1 MLGKLLKYELK
12 STSRTFIPMYVAI
25 LLVSVINRVFINTDM
40 FKINGIA
47 LMVLAALFVAL
58 GVLTIVVTIQRFRK
72 NLLEDEGYLMFTLP
86 VSIKSIIFS
95 KYLVTIMWT
104 FLSGIVA
111 ILSFAII
118 MSIDSA
124 QGFKEYLEVFK
135 VAWESLFAN
144 DIWIIAISSVIN
156 FISVYSIFIFSVY
169 VSLSMGQ
176 LPKFNKHRN
185 IVALITFFV
194 LNTIISNVLYFVKAL
209 ISNTLLSYK
218 GEYGIE
224 YMVTSININTVIYL
238 LVIIILFSL
247 INYIL
252 NRKLNLE

>member
-1 MLGKLLKYELK
+1 MLGKLLKYEIK

-25 LLVSVINRVFINTDM
+25 LLVSVINRVFLNTEM

-47 LMVLAALFVAL
+47 LMVLGALFVAL
-58 GVLTIVVTIQRFRK
+58 GVLTIVVTVQRFRK

-86 VSIKSIIFS
+86 VSIKKIIFS

-124 QGFKEYLEVFK
+124 QGFKEYLEVSK
-135 VAWESLFAN
+135 VAWESLFVN
-144 DIWIIAISSVIN
+144 DMWIIAISSVIN
-156 FISVYSIFIFSVY
+156 FISMYSIFIFSVY

-185 IVALITFFV
+185 IVALITFFI
-194 LNTIISNVLYFVKAL
+194 LNTIISNVFYFVNDL
-209 ISNTLLSYK
+209 ISNTISSYK
-218 GEYGIE
+218 VEYGIGHII
-224 YMVTSININTVIYL
+224 TGININTAIYL
-238 LVIIILFSL
+238 FVIIILFSL

>member
-25 LLVSVINRVFINTDM
+25 LLVSVINRVFINTEM

-86 VSIKSIIFS
+86 VSIKKIILS

-124 QGFKEYLEVFK
+124 QGFKEYLDTFK
-135 VAWESLFAN
+135 VLWESLFTN
-144 DIWIIAISSVIN
+144 DIWIIVISSAIN

-169 VSLSMGQ
+169 ISLSMGQ

-194 LNTIISNVLYFVKAL
+194 LNTIISNVLYFANDL
-209 ISNTLLSYK
+209 ISNTLSSYK
-218 GEYGIE
+218 GAYSIG
-224 YMVTSININTVIYL
+224 YMVTNININTAIYL

>member
-25 LLVSVINRVFINTDM
+25 LLVSVINRVFINTEM

-47 LMVLAALFVAL
+47 LMVLGALFVAL

-86 VSIKSIIFS
+86 VSIKKIILS

-124 QGFKEYLEVFK
+124 QGFKEYLDVFK
-135 VAWESLFAN
+135 VAWESLFTN
-144 DIWIIAISSVIN
+144 DIWIIVISSAIN

-169 VSLSMGQ
+169 ISLSMGQ

-194 LNTIISNVLYFVKAL
+194 LNTIISNVLYSAKDL
-209 ISNTLLSYK
+209 IFKIVSSYK
-218 GEYGIE
+218 VEYSIGHMI
-224 YMVTSININTVIYL
+224 TSININTAIYL

>member
-25 LLVSVINRVFINTDM
+25 LLVSVINRVFINTEM

-47 LMVLAALFVAL
+47 SMVLAALFVAL

-86 VSIKSIIFS
+86 VSIKKIILS
-95 KYLVTIMWT
+95 KYLITIMWT

-124 QGFKEYLEVFK
+124 QGFKEYLDAFK
-135 VAWESLFAN
+135 VLWESLFTN

-194 LNTIISNVLYFVKAL
+194 LNTIISNVLYFVNDL
-209 ISNTLLSYK
+209 LFNTVSNYK
-218 GEYGIE
+218 GTDSIR
-224 YMVTSININTVIYL
+224 YMAMNININTIIYI